1 MKVTDSTVQVWD
13 RIVRV
18 GHWTLVLAFFIAYFT
33 EDDLLTQHVW
43 AGYVVG
49 AVVIVRIIWGFI
61 GGKHARFSSFV
72 RSPANTLRYLRDLKN
87 HRARRYIGHN
97 PAGAAMI
104 VFLLISLSG
113 TIFSG
118 LMIYAIEDDSGPF
131 AGWVADND
139 APSSMSVLIT
149 SAYADEDERSGRGK
163 DEHEA
168 REEFWE
174 ELHELFANL
183 TLLLVILHV
192 LGVIHSSYA
201 DRENLVKAMFTGRKR
216 SPEE

>member
-1 MKVTDSTVQVWD
+1 MKVSASTVKVWD
-13 RIVRV
+13 PIVRI
-18 GHWTLVLAFFIAYFT
+18 GHWILVLAFFTAYFT
-33 EDDLLTQHVW
+33 EDDFMTQHVW

-49 AVVIVRIIWGFI
+49 AVVILRFIWGFI
-61 GGKHARFSSFV
+61 GSKHARFSNFV
-72 RSPANTLRYLRDLKN
+72 RSPAKTLGYLRDLAK
-87 HRARRYIGHN
+87 HRAQRYIGHN

-113 TIFSG
+113 TIYSG

-131 AGWVADND
+131 AGWVTDTN

-149 SAYADEDERSGRGK
+149 SAHADEDKQSGRSEN
-163 DEHEA
+163 EHEA
-168 REEFWE
+168 REEYWE

-216 SPEE
+216 GPEE